1 MRISR
6 LSIRGFRGISQA
18 DLRFGDHCVLV
29 GPNNVG
35 KTTVIEALAL
45 LFGRDRLVRD
55 LTEHDFFG
63 SAPTEQSR
71 ITIVAT
77 LTGFDSDVGDPFD
90 DSSAPRLVRGKA
102 LQELGFFL
110 ISATRTWDR
119 WISFSS
125 DLFRKVIAATG
136 EVPAKAVRQE
146 RDRVRNPLDRL
157 EKAEGIA

>member
-18 DLRFGDHCVLV
+18 DLQFGDHCVLV

-35 KTTVIEALAL
+35 TTTVIEALAL

-77 LTGFDSDVGDPFD
+77 LTGFESDEPAQHREWFGAERGVEKWLD
-90 DSSAPRLVRGKA
+90 DKGL
-102 LQELGFFL
+102 
-110 ISATRTWDR
+110 
-119 WISFSS
+119 
-125 DLFRKVIAATG
+125 
-136 EVPAKAVRQE
+136 
-146 RDRVRNPLDRL
+146 
-157 EKAEGIA
+157 